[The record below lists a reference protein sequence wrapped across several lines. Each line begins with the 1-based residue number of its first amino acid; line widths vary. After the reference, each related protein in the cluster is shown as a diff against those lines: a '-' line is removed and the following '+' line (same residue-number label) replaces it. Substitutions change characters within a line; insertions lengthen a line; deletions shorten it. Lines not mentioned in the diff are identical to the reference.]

1 MLNEQ
6 RVKQMVKLA
15 SYESAE
21 GRDELAIAMERRGR
35 YIRKNVF
42 ASLLWM
48 SVAYAALMYFL
59 YEGIIKNN
67 GRALTKPQQ
76 VVIFVLMGVA
86 YFALLICYTI
96 KSRLHYK
103 KRYVQA
109 YHNVKQFQE
118 DLQELENLYKE
129 DSIHG

>member
-1 MLNEQ
+1 MLSEQ

-21 GRDELAIAMERRGR
+21 GQEQIQIAAERRVR
-35 YIRKNVF
+35 YIRRNVL

-48 SVAYAALMYFL
+48 STAYVVLMYFF

-67 GRALTKPQQ
+67 GRVLTKQQQ

-86 YFALLICYTI
+86 YFALFVFYMI
-96 KSRLHYK
+96 KSRFHYK
-103 KRYVQA
+103 RKYMKA
-109 YHNVKQFQE
+109 YHNVKQFQQ
-118 DLQELENLYKE
+118 DLAELENLYQE
-129 DSIHG
+129 ESIHG